1 MDFADIN
8 WFFKG
13 VLLSP
18 SQKYI
23 MQKHREISILQINRF
38 SQADV
43 GVYAIQA
50 FGRTTQHVATL
61 NVESK
66 NNFMLQTSL
75 FSVSLCDYCYKI

>member
-1 MDFADIN
+1 MDFADVN

-23 MQKHREISILQINRF
+23 MQKHREISVLQINRF
-38 SQADV
+38 SQSDV

-61 NVESK
+61 NVQSK
-66 NNFMLQTSL
+66 DNFS
-75 FSVSLCDYCYKI
+75 